1 MSRIEPAKAS
11 RQPKP
16 RDRRAHQAGQSGEHR
31 ASGLRPSAN
40 LGVRRW
46 SVGFRFFR
54 EIKSFG
60 MASSDI
66 DRRWLL
72 SVLYRLQELSSFRVT
87 ELRDAHGLHC
97 STLRLHAIDWNGR
110 NVPLSPDDLDWIDP
124 LYRGGEDFPII
135 QIAVSKAVGRLV
147 GFHDEEG
154 IFQVVLLDPLHNA
167 QPSKFNDYKVRLS
180 KPLGCEVT
188 ALRHEVGQVIARS
201 RERGCGCDADLAAA
215 LEWRRDQR
223 GHAIVMPV
231 VDGTEIEDAD
241 QLIAEG
247 RVGSY
252 RDIFAAGLV
261 AVSERRLDS

>member
-1 MSRIEPAKAS
+1 MSRIEAPKVS
-11 RQPKP
+11 RRPMP
-16 RDRRAHQAGQSGEHR
+16 RDRRAHQAGLADTHR
-31 ASGLRPSAN
+31 SSPPQPSAD
-40 LGVRRW
+40 LGIRRW

-60 MASSDI
+60 LDSSDI

-87 ELRDAHGLHC
+87 ELRDGHGLHC
-97 STLRLHAIDWNGR
+97 GTLRLHAINWNGR

-124 LYRGGEDFPII
+124 LYRGSEDFPII

-154 IFQVVLLDPLHNA
+154 IFQIVLLDPLHNA

-180 KPLGCEVT
+180 KPLGCEIT
-188 ALRHEVGQVIARS
+188 ALRHEVGQVMARS

-223 GHAIVMPV
+223 GHAIVIPV
-231 VDGTEIEDAD
+231 VDGTEIDDAD

-261 AVSERRLDS
+261 AVLERRLDS